1 MSSRTAARLGSLVV
15 AATLLSGASG
25 CKAAAA
31 PSPVLAPETFTGTLK
46 AAGVAFHAFTVKYAF
61 ATTDLSVI
69 VNSLNVTPAIT
80 IGVGFGTVSGT
91 TCAVQIS
98 TTAANVGQELFTPNG
113 ATAGT
118 YCVQIFDSVD
128 ATTGVGTVT
137 GSVDYS
143 LTVKHY

>member
-1 MSSRTAARLGSLVV
+1 MSSRTMARLGSMMLT
-15 AATLLSGASG
+15 AALLAAASG
-25 CKAAAA
+25 CKPAAA
-31 PSPVLAPETFTGTLK
+31 PSPVLNAETFTGTLQ
-46 AAGVAFHAFTVKYAF
+46 AGGVAFHPFTIKYAF
-61 ATTDLSVI
+61 STTDLSVI

-80 IGVGFGTVSGT
+80 IGLGFGSPSGT

-98 TTAANVGQELFTPNG
+98 APAANVGQELFAPNG
-113 ATAGT
+113 AGAGS
-118 YCVQIFDSVD
+118 YCIQIFDNVD